1 MTTIKLHPPKEL
13 PEEGISAVAFEAWR
27 NQVLSFLEQELIN
40 SEFISGLYATW
51 RAKNTA
57 TGGRRL
63 GRLFND
69 DVDKVKLATKHSKD
83 TDGGTA
89 KEAAEAE
96 LLLKRNIQLTKC
108 LQLVANLCQY
118 SEQADVMNSSTSF
131 DWIWDHLRKH
141 YNIETKG
148 SHFLDVASM
157 QPTPGQKPAVFY
169 KQFRCGFLNNLRKA
183 GDEILYNGTKL
194 SEDEKISP
202 TFESAILMWALEK
215 LEPRLPA
222 KVQKDFGFRMEGNM
236 TLIDL
241 QTVILQA
248 VPAMI
253 EELNSDTE
261 LRAVQAEEDPIH
273 PVHPAQLSAGGP
285 RGGWRGAGAAGRF
298 RGGRGGNRGSR
309 QPFPGSR
316 PTGQADTRKGCR
328 VCRLAGK
335 TEAVVNS
342 HTMKTCFFFTPED
355 HADFAS
361 LSMDQVEDRDT
372 GANSPYYDH
381 GEED

>member
-13 PEEGISAVAFEAWR
+13 PEEGITAVAFEAWR

-51 RAKNTA
+51 HAKNTA
-57 TGGRRL
+57 TNGRRL
-63 GRLFND
+63 SRLFVD
-69 DVDKVKLATKHSKD
+69 DTDKIKLAAKHKD
-83 TDGGTA
+83 DKDDGTA
-89 KEAAEAE
+89 KATAEAE
-96 LLLKRNIQLTKC
+96 LLLKRNVQLTKC

-118 SEQADVMNSSTSF
+118 SEQSDIMNSSTSF
-131 DWIWDHLRKH
+131 DWIWDHLCKH
-141 YNIETKG
+141 YNIESKG

-169 KQFRCGFLNNLRKA
+169 KRFRCGFLNNLRKK
-183 GDEILYNGTKL
+183 DEKIVYNNTKL

-202 TFESAILMWALEK
+202 TFESAIMMWALEK
-215 LEPRLPA
+215 LDARLPS
-222 KVQKDFGFRMEGNM
+222 KVQKDFGFRMEGNI

-241 QTVILQA
+241 QTAIFQA
-248 VPAMI
+248 VPGMI
-253 EELNSDTE
+253 QELDNGTE
-261 LRAVQAEEDPIH
+261 LRAVQAEDED
-273 PVHPAQLSAGGP
+273 AQLCAGGP
-285 RGGWRGAGAAGRF
+285 RGGRGGGGGGANRF

-309 QPFPGSR
+309 QPFPISR
-316 PTGQADTRKGCR
+316 PAGNVDMKKGCR

-342 HTMKTCFFFTPED
+342 HKMKECFFFTPQD

-361 LSMDQVEDRDT
+361 LNMAELEQERDT
-372 GANSPYYDH
+372 SADSPYYDN